1 MYPVQLGLMQHVP
14 SSHCAAPCE
23 CVRVGIVHVCSLLGR
38 CFPVLVTL
46 HHSDR
51 EEQLVRGGGGRTLWR
66 CECDEVL
73 SLQRESRGPGAS
85 LAGRGGALLSKSS
98 PFHPLS
104 FGEVK
109 RDVCFFKVRVMIH
122 TNFLDLRRNSIV
134 KKKLSGPI
142 LYSTFFFFFFNQVC
156 HFKASFTVVT
166 MLSSTRGKRRG
177 LGAFA
182 ETIM

>member
-1 MYPVQLGLMQHVP
+1 MEKCAWSSFVSCSMCHPLTAQLAAR
-14 SSHCAAPCE
+14 SSPCE
-23 CVRVGIVHVCSLLGR
+23 CARVAKVHVRFLLGR
-38 CFPVLVTL
+38 CFPILVTL

-109 RDVCFFKVRVMIH
+109 RDMCFFKSELWSTQIFW
-122 TNFLDLRRNSIV
+122 TWGGIALW
-134 KKKLSGPI
+134 KKSCRAQ
-142 LYSTFFFFFFNQVC
+142 FFIPLFF
-156 HFKASFTVVT
+156 
-166 MLSSTRGKRRG
+166 
-177 LGAFA
+177 
-182 ETIM
+182 